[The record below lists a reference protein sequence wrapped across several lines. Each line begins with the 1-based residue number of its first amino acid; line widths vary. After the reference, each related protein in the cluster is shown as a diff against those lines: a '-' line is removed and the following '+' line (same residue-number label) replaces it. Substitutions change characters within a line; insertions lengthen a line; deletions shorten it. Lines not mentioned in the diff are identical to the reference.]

1 MYCSVPLLSVCPS
14 SSTLAP
20 GYFLTKSIAFFSSAS
35 SAFLM
40 FDLSKSKLTWMV
52 RRSMTLTAG
61 GGGGGGGG
69 GKVTVTVTLQVVE
82 PPMPA
87 TFAGYEAVEVGLTV
101 FVPPVAATSVP
112 SSTADFTLPD
122 VVNLRVADSPCSI
135 SLGAAV

>member
-20 GYFLTKSIAFFSSAS
+20 GYFLTKSMAFFSSAS

-40 FDLSKSKLTWMV
+40 FDLSKSKLTWIV
-52 RRSMTLTAG
+52 RRSMTLAAGG

-69 GKVTVTVTLQVVE
+69 GKVPVTGTLQVVE

-87 TFAGYEAVEVGLTV
+87 TFAVYEGVGGGM
-101 FVPPVAATSVP
+101 FV
-112 SSTADFTLPD
+112 
-122 VVNLRVADSPCSI
+122 C
-135 SLGAAV
+135 